1 MSKNFVLLSLLAM
14 VLMTF
19 ASCSSD
25 DDANGNSGFN
35 PENEKMVGT
44 KWTFTNQDYDIGDD
58 YVSTLEQTYI
68 IYFYSNT
75 EGLVY
80 YGRKDFDT
88 DMGSSSD
95 RAASHFNYNVNGNK
109 IELDY
114 ITDPII
120 SASELIING
129 DVISAQGMDY
139 VKDYQN
145 SSDKSWL
152 ETLHGTTGECK
163 WYHGLRGSLWIT
175 GDGDMADYPS
185 YEDTPWAKNDR
196 TPNYVFIKDEVTS
209 IGSYAFANPSI
220 AGVDI
225 SSYFSS
231 LTEIGR
237 YAFAGASISEINLS
251 DDITVIG
258 EGAFNGCSYL
268 KKVYMP
274 ENVETIG
281 DFAFED
287 CMEASLINTQKLKNI
302 GQYAF
307 FGCKVTT
314 FTNSEVL
321 EEVGTAAFSNLAV
334 SKLTLPNSLK
344 TLGHMAFDGNIGEI
358 HVGTGLKNVTGT
370 PFYPNKTGKIYVNL
384 GVPLTLENDFLD
396 PASGWTLYVPEGS
409 KAAYSQASYWK
420 NFKSIVE
427 DETLESGNGTP
438 DGGEDGDDNGDG
450 GNVDIIMP
458 ETYSN
463 GGNVYEWVKVESPTL
478 PTFYIMQTELDPDS
492 HFRINDN
499 VDIGILNLSGDCT
512 ITKYELR
519 VFLEKTK
526 EVTGIQLRLPTREEW
541 MYAARGGNKS
551 NGYTYSGSNDID
563 EVAWYKGNSDNCAH
577 YPAHK
582 KPNELGL
589 YDMCGNYGEL
599 CNNDAD
605 NLPNVDGMICG
616 GCWNDA
622 ASDCKITSY
631 EEGEVMGLIPGTS
644 IKEKNAFDARKIA
657 VRLVFTAPN

>member
-1 MSKNFVLLSLLAM
+1 MSKNFVLLSLLAT

-19 ASCSSD
+19 ASCSGD

-44 KWTFTNQDYDIGDD
+44 KWTFTNQDYGIGDD

-75 EGLVY
+75 EGLTY
-80 YGRKDFDT
+80 SGRKDFDT
-88 DMGSSSD
+88 DLGSSSK
-95 RAASHFNYNVNGNK
+95 RSVAYFNYNVVGNE
-109 IELDY
+109 IDIDY
-114 ITDPII
+114 ITDPNLDI
-120 SASELIING
+120 SKLKLNG
-129 DVISAQGMDY
+129 DVISANGIDY
-139 VKDYQN
+139 EKGIID
-145 SSDKSWL
+145 SSDNTWL
-152 ETLHGTTGECK
+152 ATLHGTTGDCK
-163 WYHGLRGSLWIT
+163 WYYDLMRTLWII
-175 GDGDMADYPS
+175 GEGDMADYSS
-185 YEDTPWAKNDR
+185 YETTPWGKNDR
-196 TPNYVFIKDEVTS
+196 TPNNVIVDTGVTS
-209 IGSYAFANPSI
+209 IGAYAFANPSI
-220 AGVDI
+220 GEVDMP
-225 SSYFSS
+225 YSS
-231 LTEIGR
+231 LTKISP
-237 YAFAGASISEINLS
+237 YAFAGASISEIYLS
-251 DDITVIG
+251 DNITVIG
-258 EGAFNGCSYL
+258 DGAFAGCSYL
-268 KKVYMP
+268 KKVYLP

-287 CMEASLINTQKLKNI
+287 CKEASLYDTKKLKKV

-307 FGCKVTT
+307 LGCEVTT

-321 EEVGTAAFSNLAV
+321 EEVGTGAFSNLAV
-334 SKLTLPNSLK
+334 SKLILPNSLE
-344 TLGHMAFDGNIGEI
+344 TLGHIAFDGNIGEI

-384 GVPLTLENDFLD
+384 GVPLKLETNFLD

-409 KAAYSQASYWK
+409 KTAYSQASYWK